1 MVDVMAHVKL
11 DQVSKSFKGHTA
23 LHDLSIEIA
32 GPPVRLYS
40 NFIRGI
46 RSLPVRIQAG

>member
-11 DQVSKSFKGHTA
+11 DRISKSFKGHTA

-32 GPPVRLYS
+32 DGQFFVLLDVLVERETPHVFHY
-40 NFIRGI
+40 
-46 RSLPVRIQAG
+46 